1 MASSARSGPS
11 ASKDIDNS
19 ASHSSSRPSE
29 SSGEPAKQA
38 YPLYPSVA
46 QLLRE
51 RKISASDAEKIPA
64 TGPKGRLLKGDVLAY
79 LGEISASYP
88 SDQSARISKL
98 GHLDLSNI
106 QIASPKN
113 AETSTPSRT
122 PAAKAPVLEPDTKVT
137 VKISLKAV
145 LEVQK
150 RVQSTLG
157 ITLPLSTFIARAAKA
172 ANHNLPRPSSH
183 TPSADELFNQIVGLD
198 TVHPKVSQGTFL
210 PQILALPA
218 NSTASMVPQGDIID
232 ELTPSRPSSS
242 APSRKP
248 LGPAPELISGTGSE
262 TGVSIFSVS
271 AKKGDEKRAKVFLER
286 IKTILQVEPGT
297 LVL

>member
-1 MASSARSGPS
+1 
-11 ASKDIDNS
+11 
-19 ASHSSSRPSE
+19 
-29 SSGEPAKQA
+29 
-38 YPLYPSVA
+38 VA

-51 RKISASDAEKIPA
+51 RNISAADAEKIPA

-88 SDQSARISKL
+88 SDQSARILKL

-106 QIASPKN
+106 QIASPK
-113 AETSTPSRT
+113 TSAPSRT
-122 PAAKAPVLEPDTKVT
+122 PAAKAPVLESDTKVT

-157 ITLPLSTFIARAAKA
+157 IALPLSTFIARAAKA
-172 ANHNLPRPSSH
+172 ANHNLPRSSSH

-198 TVHPKVSQGTFL
+198 TVHPKVSQGTFM
-210 PQILALPA
+210 PQIVALPA
-218 NSTASMVPQGDIID
+218 NSIASMAPAGRAKQVDIID
-232 ELTPSRPSSS
+232 ELTPARPSSS

-248 LGPAPELISGTGSE
+248 LGPASEPISGTGSE
-262 TGVSIFSVS
+262 TGVSVFSVS

-297 LVL
+297 LII

>member
-1 MASSARSGPS
+1 
-11 ASKDIDNS
+11 
-19 ASHSSSRPSE
+19 
-29 SSGEPAKQA
+29 
-38 YPLYPSVA
+38 VA

-172 ANHNLPRPSSH
+172 ANHNLPWPSSH

-198 TVHPKVSQGTFL
+198 TLHPQVSQGTFL

-218 NSTASMVPQGDIID
+218 NSTASMVPTGRPKQVDIID

-242 APSRKP
+242 APSQKP

-262 TGVSIFSVS
+262 PGVSIFSVS

-297 LVL
+297 LVI

>member
-1 MASSARSGPS
+1 
-11 ASKDIDNS
+11 
-19 ASHSSSRPSE
+19 
-29 SSGEPAKQA
+29 
-38 YPLYPSVA
+38 VA